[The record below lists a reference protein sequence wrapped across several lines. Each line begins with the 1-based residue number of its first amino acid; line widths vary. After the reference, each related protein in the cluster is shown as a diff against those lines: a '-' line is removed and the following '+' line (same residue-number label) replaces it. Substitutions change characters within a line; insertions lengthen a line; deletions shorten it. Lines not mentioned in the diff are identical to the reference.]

1 MRSPGIGK
9 IRWGIKP
16 ALHVLLILPFAQ
28 LVIGFF
34 KQTIGVNPV
43 EAMTHVTGEWG
54 LRILLITLMITP
66 LARITRSGWLIQL
79 RRLIGLYCFL
89 YAFTHFSI
97 YLVFDLS
104 FDFGFLLEDILDR
117 PYITV
122 GFSAFLILIVLTL
135 TSPIKVR
142 QKMATTRISWNRL
155 HQLIYAAAILVII
168 HFLWITKTDDVE
180 PFVYGLVLSILLGY
194 RAIHQIK
201 RKIRTN
207 TKKKN

>member
-16 ALHVLLILPFAQ
+16 TLHVLLLLPLAQ
-28 LVIGFF
+28 LIVGFF
-34 KQTIGVNPV
+34 KQTIGVNPIEV
-43 EAMTHVTGEWG
+43 MTHVTGEWA
-54 LRILLITLMITP
+54 LRILLITLLVTP

-79 RRLIGLYCFL
+79 RRLIGLYSFL
-89 YAFTHFSI
+89 YAFTHFAI

-104 FDFGFLLEDILDR
+104 LDFGFLLEDILER

-122 GFSAFLILIVLTL
+122 GFAAFLILIILTL

-142 QKMATTRISWNRL
+142 QKMVSTQISWNRL
-155 HQLIYAAAILVII
+155 HQLIYVAAILVII
-168 HFLWITKTDDVE
+168 HFLWITRIDNVE
-180 PFVYGLVLSILLGY
+180 PFVYALILSILLGY

-201 RKIRTN
+201 
-207 TKKKN
+207 KKVRAKK